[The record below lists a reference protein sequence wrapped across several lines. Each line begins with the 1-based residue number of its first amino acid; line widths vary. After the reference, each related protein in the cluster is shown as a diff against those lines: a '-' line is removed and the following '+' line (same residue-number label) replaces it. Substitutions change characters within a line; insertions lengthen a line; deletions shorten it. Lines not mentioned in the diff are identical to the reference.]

1 MSRNPEQQPS
11 FVSEVQTQASTL
23 DLSLL
28 KNIDTNLLL
37 MGGVIFC
44 FVLLKLLD
52 KKKNKIGRSRMAS
65 KAEVRKSRN
74 EAIKA
79 INNDRECTLWIGMP
93 DRFAISPDGKVTF
106 RPNPSTV
113 MLRRINEHMMVYGGS
128 GAGKSRY
135 ILNRLAFA
143 AVMSELPIIAVD
155 LKGDEERSHIAPTS
169 EIAGFALENGYEI
182 FTVAPFFDD
191 SDCLNIVQLLRSAN
205 DMATANQL
213 GCAIVENGLAD
224 GEKPDNW
231 DISGG
236 QLIAAGLMMARGQTE
251 GRGDDLA
258 LVQKVLA
265 RLAADPKSITNADIG
280 QYQKAAYDEF
290 LATANSPET
299 AASVAFSALRMMS
312 RIMIPE
318 ITGVFCRN
326 TTIPIVLKQ
335 KQMLIFRVDP
345 QYAPVILPL
354 VAAAVELIL
363 QRNIYAGQSFGGLA
377 LLDELPQYRLPQ
389 LAKMAAVARSK
400 NWMFAYGAQGE
411 SILEMCYGEARAKAL
426 LENCQTVVLMRL
438 SSIETAKKYSD
449 AIGKEDAT
457 TKSRSSGKGS
467 STTLQE
473 TLRDVVP
480 LEELQQQTTGRCVL
494 FTPTVAA
501 KMDGGIHGE
510 KRIRIPYRHQFKIPK
525 KELAAM
531 ERAELNWKKYRPLAA
546 KRSRAKPLT
555 ENELL
560 GRELLTE
567 HLLPKSSK
575 PQSQPQP
582 HSPSE
587 TNKKAKEIFYAVF
600 NAESF

>member
-1 MSRNPEQQPS
+1 MSKQPQQPS
-11 FVSEVQTQASTL
+11 FISEVQTQASTL

-28 KNIDTNLLL
+28 KNIDPNLLL
-37 MGGVIFC
+37 FGGVIAC
-44 FVLLKLLD
+44 FILLKLLD
-52 KKKNKIGRSRMAS
+52 KKKNKIGRSRMATA
-65 KAEVRKSRN
+65 AEVRKSRN

-79 INNDRECTLWIGMP
+79 INDDRECTLWIGMP

-106 RPNPSTV
+106 RPNPATV
-113 MLRRINEHMMVYGGS
+113 MLRRSNEHIMVYGGA

-135 ILNRLAFA
+135 VLNRLAFS

-155 LKGDEERSHIAPTS
+155 LKGDEERSNIAPTS
-169 EIAGFALENGYEI
+169 EIAGFGLEKGYEV
-182 FTVAPFFDD
+182 FTVAPFFED
-191 SDCLNIVQLLRSAN
+191 SDCLNMVQLLRSTN

-213 GCAIVENGLAD
+213 GCAVVENGLAD

-236 QLIAAGLMMARGQTE
+236 QLIAAGLMMARGQAE

-326 TTIPIVLKQ
+326 TTIPIVLKK

-354 VAAAVELIL
+354 VAASVELIL
-363 QRNIYAGQSFGGLA
+363 QRNIYSGQSFGGLV

-400 NWMFAYGAQGE
+400 NWTFAYGAQGE
-411 SILEMCYGEARAKAL
+411 SILEMSYGEARAKAL
-426 LENCQTVVLMRL
+426 LENCQTVALMRL

-449 AIGKEDAT
+449 SIGKEDAT

-480 LEELQQQTTGRCVL
+480 LEELMQQTTGRCVL
-494 FTPTVAA
+494 FTPTVSA
-501 KMDGGIHGE
+501 KMDGGIEGE

-525 KELAAM
+525 RELAAM
-531 ERAELNWKKYRPLAA
+531 ERAERNWKKYRPIAA
-546 KRSRAKPLT
+546 KRSRARPLT
-555 ENELL
+555 EDELY

-575 PQSQPQP
+575 PQNQPQDQP
-582 HSPSE
+582 E
-587 TNKKAKEIFYAVF
+587 INKQAKDIFHAVF
-600 NAESF
+600 NAESV

>member
-1 MSRNPEQQPS
+1 MTKENQQPS
-11 FVSEVQTQASTL
+11 LVSEIQTQASTL

-28 KNIDTNLLL
+28 KNIDPNQLLFV
-37 MGGVIFC
+37 GVVLC
-44 FVLLKLLD
+44 FILLKLLD

-93 DRFAISPDGKVTF
+93 DRFEINPEGKIIF
-106 RPNPSTV
+106 RPNPATV

-135 ILNRLAFA
+135 VLNRLAFS
-143 AVMSELPIIAVD
+143 AVMRELPIIAVD

-169 EIAGFALENGYEI
+169 EIAGFGLERGYEV

-236 QLIAAGLMMARGQTE
+236 QLIAAGLMMARGQAE

-326 TTIPIVLKQ
+326 TTIPIVLKK

-354 VAAAVELIL
+354 VAASVELIL

-426 LENCQTVVLMRL
+426 LENCQTVALMRL
-438 SSIETAKKYSD
+438 SSIETAKKYSE

-457 TKSRSSGKGS
+457 TKNRSSGKGGS
-467 STTLQE
+467 TTTLQE

-494 FTPTVAA
+494 YTPTVEA
-501 KMDGGIHGE
+501 KMDGGIKGE

-525 KELAAM
+525 RELAAM
-531 ERAELNWKKYRPLAA
+531 ERAELNWKKYRPLSA
-546 KRSRAKPLT
+546 KRSRARPLT
-555 ENELL
+555 ENELI

-567 HLLPKSSK
+567 HLLPKSIK
-575 PQSQPQP
+575 PQGQPQNQ
-582 HSPSE
+582 SPND
-587 TNKKAKEIFYAVF
+587 TQAKDIFHAVF
-600 NAESF
+600 NAKSV